1 MEYLSKYGSNRRGNK
16 KGLKAKRRDGSK
28 TSTKKLGSMFK
39 GVLSPV
45 VGLAGLNALLFVSYG
60 SILRYFQNQQPYQSE
75 PSLLQVYLAGAGAG
89 VACFFFSTPTDL
101 IKIQAQMTKIPK
113 TTLRVTKEIYA
124 ASGFRGFR
132 CMNILLWMKLNILY
146 LQVFIKVELLL

>member
-1 MEYLSKYGSNRRGNK
+1 
-16 KGLKAKRRDGSK
+16 
-28 TSTKKLGSMFK
+28 MFK

-60 SILRYFQNQQPYQSE
+60 SIIRYFERQYTASPVDNEPFE
-75 PSLLQVYLAGAGAG
+75 PSLWQVYLAGAGAG

-113 TTLRVTKEIYA
+113 TTVEVTKEIYA
-124 ASGFRGFR
+124 RNGLRGTGNQVTGNQSTSVLIV
-132 CMNILLWMKLNILY
+132 CTY
-146 LQVFIKVELLL
+146 TQVFIKVVLSP

>member
-1 MEYLSKYGSNRRGNK
+1 
-16 KGLKAKRRDGSK
+16 
-28 TSTKKLGSMFK
+28 MFK

-60 SILRYFQNQQPYQSE
+60 SIIRYFESQYTASPGNEPFE

-113 TTLRVTKEIYA
+113 TTVEVTKEIYA
-124 ASGFRGFR
+124 RNGLRGKSGCGNESRSIYSDSLYIHRFLPRWCYHHDPR
-132 CMNILLWMKLNILY
+132 CTKLRY
-146 LQVFIKVELLL
+146 LLLGI

>member
-1 MEYLSKYGSNRRGNK
+1 MTNQRPNE
-16 KGLKAKRRDGSK
+16 
-28 TSTKKLGSMFK
+28 KLGSMFK

-60 SILRYFQNQQPYQSE
+60 SIIRYFESQYVITYPSPHTETFE
-75 PSLLQVYLAGAGAG
+75 PSLFQVYLAGAGAG

-113 TTLRVTKEIYA
+113 TTWEVTKEIYA
-124 ASGFRGFR
+124 RNGLRGNQITRRKEYNSDDLYIHRFLSRWGYNNDPR
-132 CMNILLWMKLNILY
+132 CTKLWY
-146 LQVFIKVELLL
+146 LFLGI